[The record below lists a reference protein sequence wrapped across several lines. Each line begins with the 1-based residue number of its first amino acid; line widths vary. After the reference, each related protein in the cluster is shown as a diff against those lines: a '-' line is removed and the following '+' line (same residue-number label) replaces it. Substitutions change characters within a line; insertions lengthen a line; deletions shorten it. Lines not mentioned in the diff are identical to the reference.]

1 MRRLSVRRSD
11 RSSGWLPVAAGVAI
25 GVAAGI
31 AARLVL
37 GGLDRRRLQALVT
50 GGGRP
55 KPASSRVMAERI
67 SEALHQALGSVALD
81 LEVVPVRPG
90 RMELHGWVPSRTAG
104 ARAMRLAAEAA
115 PDTDIANRLRVRG
128 EDDLPAPD
136 LVADT
141 RLPA

>member
-1 MRRLSVRRSD
+1 MAAGAAL
-11 RSSGWLPVAAGVAI
+11 GLAAGV
-25 GVAAGI
+25 

-37 GGLDRRRLQALVT
+37 GGLDRRRLQALVA

-55 KPASSRVMAERI
+55 KPVTSRDTAERI
-67 SEALHQALGSVALD
+67 GTALHQAMGAAALD
-81 LEVVPVRPG
+81 LEVVPVRSG
-90 RMELHGWVPSRTAG
+90 RVELHGWVPSRTAG

-136 LVADT
+136 LVANT